1 VIDTLAA
8 AAQRAVVRAAP
19 KPARIGGL
27 VAETIVLVNPQRN
40 YAQFLLRVLLPVV
53 VHVVVAIAAGYAV
66 GSEFRR
72 RSTRSWLACA
82 DGNPIVPLA
91 EKLAPLFAIFE

>member
-66 GSEFRR
+66 GSELRR
-72 RSTRSWLACA
+72 RNTRSWLACA

>member
-19 KPARIGGL
+19 KPARIG
-27 VAETIVLVNPQRN
+27 VLVNPQRN